1 MNRKILL
8 ITGAGAVF
16 IAGILA
22 AQQPSPPAEPT
33 RAVLVLRNGEVLQGR
48 ISQVDDRFRVDL
60 EAGSLFVSAAE
71 VEMCCTSLEEAY
83 RLKASQ
89 VGFNQAHDHA
99 RLAQWCQHQGLD
111 QQAEHELQITR
122 RLDPTHPLIG
132 LVERRLAAARTE
144 RRPSA
149 PAETRPNSEP
159 SPLQLN
165 EFVAGLP
172 QGTTESFTRVIQPI
186 LLNRCATAGCHTSR
200 AENSFKLD
208 RPPTGAPISQRS
220 TQRNLYAVLQLIDRA
235 APDRSELISPQ
246 RCPHRI
252 DTDAMLSLSRSG
264 QYRYLVAWVHALAG
278 NPNGS
283 QPAASAPPATPTGTL
298 TANYLASP
306 QAATPV
312 AAAGVAIPSRNPFG
326 PPPETISTTAATAR
340 QPTGEIKSATNP
352 REAVTQPADPFD
364 PEVFNRRFGTSPADP
379 LPAEPM
385 PAAAAA
391 PVPPPVLPQ

>member
-1 MNRKILL
+1 MNRKILF
-8 ITGAGAVF
+8 IAGVGAVLA
-16 IAGILA
+16 AGILA
-22 AQQPSPPAEPT
+22 AQQPPAVSEAP

-48 ISQVDDRFRVDL
+48 VSQVDDRFRIDL

-71 VEMCCTSLEEAY
+71 VEMTCNSLEEAY

-89 VGFNQAHDHA
+89 AGFNQAHDHA
-99 RLAQWCQHQGLD
+99 RLAQWCQHHGLD

-122 RLDPTHPLIG
+122 RLDPTHPLIS
-132 LVERRLAAARTE
+132 LVERRLAAARAE

-149 PAETRPNSEP
+149 PAESRSNSEP
-159 SPLQLN
+159 SPLQLD

-172 QGTTESFTRVIQPI
+172 QGTAESFTRVIQPI

-220 TQRNLYAVLQLIDRA
+220 THRNLYAVLQLIDRA

-278 NPNGS
+278 SPNGS
-283 QPAASAPPATPTGTL
+283 QPSASPPSATPTG
-298 TANYLASP
+298 AVSASFLASP
-306 QAATPV
+306 QAAAPV
-312 AAAGVAIPSRNPFG
+312 TAAAAAIPSQNPFG
-326 PPPETISTTAATAR
+326 PPSPQTVATVSATAS
-340 QPTGEIKSATNP
+340 QSKGEIKAEAANP
-352 REAVTQPADPFD
+352 RRPASPPADPFD
-364 PEVFNRRFGTSPADP
+364 PEVFNRRFGTSA
-379 LPAEPM
+379 AEPVS
-385 PAAAAA
+385 PASPAS
-391 PVPPPVLPQ
+391 VPSPVLPQ

>member
-208 RPPTGAPISQRS
+208 RPPTAPISQRS

-298 TANYLASP
+298 TAYLASP
-306 QAATPV
+306 AATPV
-312 AAAGVAIPSRNPFG
+312 AAAGLPSPTTTLWPAG
-326 PPPETISTTAATAR
+326 VSTWRRHANR
-340 QPTGEIKSATNP
+340 GESSATNLM
-352 REAVTQPADPFD
+352 R
-364 PEVFNRRFGTSPADP
+364 
-379 LPAEPM
+379 
-385 PAAAAA
+385 
-391 PVPPPVLPQ
+391 

>member
-1 MNRKILL
+1 MNRKILF
-8 ITGAGAVF
+8 IAGVGAVLA
-16 IAGILA
+16 AGILA
-22 AQQPSPPAEPT
+22 AQQPPAVSEAP

-48 ISQVDDRFRVDL
+48 VSQVDDRFRIDL

-71 VEMCCTSLEEAY
+71 VEMTCNSLEEAY

-89 VGFNQAHDHA
+89 AGFNQAHDHA
-99 RLAQWCQHQGLD
+99 RLAQWCQHHGLD

-122 RLDPTHPLIG
+122 RLDPTHPLIS
-132 LVERRLAAARTE
+132 LVERRLAAARAE

-149 PAETRPNSEP
+149 PAESRSNSEP
-159 SPLQLN
+159 SPLQLD

-172 QGTTESFTRVIQPI
+172 QGTAESFTRVIQPI

-220 TQRNLYAVLQLIDRA
+220 THRNLYAVLQLIDRA

-278 NPNGS
+278 SPNGS
-283 QPAASAPPATPTGTL
+283 QPSASSPSATPTG
-298 TANYLASP
+298 AVSASFLASP
-306 QAATPV
+306 QAAAPV
-312 AAAGVAIPSRNPFG
+312 TAAAAAIPSQNPFG
-326 PPPETISTTAATAR
+326 PPSPQTVATVSATAS
-340 QPTGEIKSATNP
+340 QSKGEIKAEAANP
-352 REAVTQPADPFD
+352 RRPASPPADPFD
-364 PEVFNRRFGTSPADP
+364 PEVFNRRFGTSA
-379 LPAEPM
+379 AEPVS
-385 PAAAAA
+385 PASPAS
-391 PVPPPVLPQ
+391 VPSPVLPQ